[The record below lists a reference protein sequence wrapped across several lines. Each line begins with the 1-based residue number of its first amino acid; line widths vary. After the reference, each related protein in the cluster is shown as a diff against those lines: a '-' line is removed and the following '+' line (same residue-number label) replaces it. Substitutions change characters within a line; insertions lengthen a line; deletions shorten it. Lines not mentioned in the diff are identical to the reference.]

1 MSAWGLEQERGNA
14 IRLRRIVLP
23 SLPHSAF
30 RLRTLKCLAPHTA
43 VRVSAISKTKAKPQV
58 VSKGKDNMAGF
69 DSVYVRFWFSLKSKA
84 ARVIRSSDN
93 LTPDSFRENERKA
106 ARDNKLRKVERSRW
120 PEHCRS
126 SFCRMSF

>member
-23 SLPHSAF
+23 SLPRSAF

-69 DSVYVRFWFSLKSKA
+69 DSVYVRFWFLVKLKA
-84 ARVIRSSDN
+84 ARVTMLLDN
-93 LTPDSFRENERKA
+93 
-106 ARDNKLRKVERSRW
+106 SR
-120 PEHCRS
+120 RTA
-126 SFCRMSF
+126 F